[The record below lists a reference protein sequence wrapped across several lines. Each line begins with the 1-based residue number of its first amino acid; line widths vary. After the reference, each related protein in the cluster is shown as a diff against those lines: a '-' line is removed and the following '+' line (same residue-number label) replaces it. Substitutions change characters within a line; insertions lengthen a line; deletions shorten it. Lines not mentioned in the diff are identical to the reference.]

1 MKHVLITAALFF
13 TTVLVAQQTAPP
25 LTIDTIM
32 RGPNFAGYEPRD
44 LRWSRDGQ
52 RLYFG
57 WKQSTD
63 PLEKDYDTYVV
74 NRDGK
79 GLRKL
84 SEEEAKDVPP
94 VRANWTRDKKRA
106 VVVDN
111 DDVFLYDAAIG
122 KRRNLTKTIDAESNP
137 RFTRDERHVSFVRN
151 NNLFVLSL
159 DDGSTAQITNIIG
172 ADDKKPLWDDKKGTD
187 SQEYLKAEERKLL
200 YVVQRRAKKR
210 EEDE

>member
-1 MKHVLITAALFF
+1 MMKRAILLVLFF
-13 TTVLVAQQTAPP
+13 AAVAHAQT

-57 WKQSTD
+57 WKQASD

-84 SEEEAKDVPP
+84 SEEEAKDAPP
-94 VRANWTRDKKRA
+94 MRAEWTRDKKRA
-106 VVVDN
+106 VFVDG
-111 DDVFLYDAAIG
+111 DDVFLYDSAAG
-122 KRRNLTKTIDAESNP
+122 KRRSLTKTLEAESNP
-137 RFTRDERHVSFVRN
+137 RFTRDERHVSFVRDN
-151 NNLFVLSL
+151 
-159 DDGSTAQITNIIG
+159 
-172 ADDKKPLWDDKKGTD
+172 
-187 SQEYLKAEERKLL
+187 
-200 YVVQRRAKKR
+200 
-210 EEDE
+210 